1 LFAIVQGGLHA
12 ELRGRSAEG
21 LLKIGFPG
29 YAVGG
34 LSVGEPPAQMYATLD
49 CTVPLLPSDR
59 PRYLMG
65 VGRPEDILEAVCRGI
80 DMFDCVMPTRNGRNA
95 MVFTSRGPVRLR
107 NAVHAKDQSP
117 LDPECPCVACQ
128 RYTRSY
134 LRHLFVAGEMLGPI
148 LASLHNITYY
158 QTLVRQIREA
168 VLAGTLQQF
177 RTAQLARWGSVH

>member
-1 LFAIVQGGLHA
+1 
-12 ELRGRSAEG
+12 
-21 LLKIGFPG
+21 
-29 YAVGG
+29 
-34 LSVGEPPAQMYATLD
+34 
-49 CTVPLLPSDR
+49 
-59 PRYLMG
+59 

-95 MVFTSRGPVRLR
+95 MVFTSGGPVRLR

-128 RYTRSY
+128 RYTRAY

-158 QTLVRQIREA
+158 QTLVRQIRDA
-168 VLAGTLQQF
+168 VLSGTLQQF
-177 RTAQLARWGSVH
+177 RAAQLARWGSAH